1 MGNWKDNMLKK
12 LGLVT
17 ALIICAGAPAFAQDT
32 CSQPIPPEKIDGTT
46 ATKAQL
52 VAASHDANNF
62 MKAADDYQECVS
74 LDYANQVKAAKTAK
88 KDIDP
93 SITQK
98 SNDEIQASQA
108 LKVRVGAEFNTAYA
122 AYKKAHPAK

>member
-1 MGNWKDNMLKK
+1 MLKK

-17 ALIICAGAPAFAQDT
+17 ALIVCAGAPAFAQSA
-32 CSQPIPPEKIDGTT
+32 CSMPIPPEKIDGAT

-74 LDYANQVKAAKTAK
+74 QDYANQVKAAKAAK

-93 SITQK
+93 AVTKK
-98 SNDEIQASQA
+98 SDDEIQSSQA
-108 LKVRVGAEFNTAYA
+108 MKVRVGAEFNTAYT